1 MKTKRYIVPVI
12 LALLMTNYAFS
23 DPVRLTEADNG
34 CTNSVNVGGEIEI
47 VLEGNPTTGYSW
59 NVASFSTNKIQQVGV
74 VKYRQEEQSG
84 KNLRVGMGGK
94 FSFKFKAVQQGACN
108 IQLIY
113 RRSWETTTYDKVYS
127 VGFKIK

>member
-23 DPVRLTEADNG
+23 GPVRLTEADNG

-84 KNLRVGMGGK
+84 KNLRVGVGGK
-94 FSFKFKAVQQGACN
+94 FVFKFKAVQQGACN

-113 RRSWETTTYDKVYS
+113 RRSWETTTYDKAYS
-127 VGFKIK
+127 VGFEIK

>member
-23 DPVRLTEADNG
+23 GPVRLTEADNG

-84 KNLRVGMGGK
+84 KNLRVGVGGK
-94 FSFKFKAVQQGACN
+94 FVFKFKAVQQGACN